1 MSVNQNSI
9 YTDPGATANDV
20 VDGVV
25 TVTTNPTS
33 IDTSVVDIGKIG
45 KLVVYWDYANNPLD
59 TTMDENPTINKI
71 YKHNYTNF
79 RFPDKMNYD
88 IKLASYSGENCFDEK
103 SATIVIVPPPQ
114 SFTIGSSKDYLCIAD
129 SISFTPNITGGVPA
143 YTYEWLVNNT
153 SANFNKNILRG
164 TTSGNVDITVKVKD
178 AKQQKYYLIELA
190 S

>member
-1 MSVNQNSI
+1 
-9 YTDPGATANDV
+9 
-20 VDGVV
+20 
-25 TVTTNPTS
+25 
-33 IDTSVVDIGKIG
+33 
-45 KLVVYWDYANNPLD
+45 
-59 TTMDENPTINKI
+59 MDENPTINKI

-103 SATIVIVPPPQ
+103 SATIAIVPPPQ

-178 AKQQKYYLIELA
+178 AKQCVYTYEKLKNIEKQKSHSLITSGFFFGFIVNLELFF